1 VEDVDKIYCS
11 PVLEGNLERKA
22 KLVG

>member
-1 VEDVDKIYCS
+1 VEEVGKIYCS
-11 PVLEGNLERKA
+11 PVLGGNLERMA